1 VYPPIEP
8 SDNHDEEYKYHH
20 SLAANDK
27 HLIQRN
33 KTAHGTLQ
41 DNVVTWS
48 WTDNVHPQSEEA
60 RKLEEDQGRGK
71 ASMTGE
77 FVRSLKM
84 GEVVSIWAK
93 ARFPGWVNYVEKIK
107 VDIYWAV

>member
-1 VYPPIEP
+1 M
-8 SDNHDEEYKYHH
+8 
-20 SLAANDK
+20 AANDK

-33 KTAHGTLQ
+33 KTANRDWQ

-48 WTDNVHPQSEEA
+48 WTDNVDPESEEA

-84 GEVVSIWAK
+84 GDVVSIWGK
-93 ARFPGWVNYVEKIK
+93 ARFPAWVNHVQKIK